1 LLWWRFI
8 KFHFQLRHREITS
21 LLHAVYEPKKIMA
34 PRSNAEDDYD
44 SDEETVSIQKMS
56 IRIQKKLVSKMVSSN
71 VARMLFTDRAIQ
83 FLDSLNSVLKAI
95 FTSKE
100 SKKVI
105 KNVIKI
111 TGKIYL
117 LNHNNQFSNEE
128 MASLEDFQKRFHRL
142 FLAVISF
149 HEVTYSYNRDYLS
162 EKLNKLGNVLISIID
177 GHLSEKSKER
187 IRSVVFYLTNE
198 KFLDYLYSIHGRSP
212 EHILLVESFFTN
224 AKNFVDA
231 DEF

>member
-1 LLWWRFI
+1 
-8 KFHFQLRHREITS
+8 
-21 LLHAVYEPKKIMA
+21 MA
-34 PRSNAEDDYD
+34 PRSSAEDDYD

-71 VARMLFTDRAIQ
+71 VARMLFTDRAVQ
-83 FLDSLNSVLKAI
+83 FLDSLNSVLKEI

-149 HEVTYSYNRDYLS
+149 HEVTYSYNRDYL
-162 EKLNKLGNVLISIID
+162 K
-177 GHLSEKSKER
+177 KSKER
-187 IRSVVFYLTNE
+187 VRSVVFYLTNE

-212 EHILLVESFFTN
+212 EHILLAESFFTN